1 MKRLSS
7 QIPNASTPT
16 NVSASTNQSFDNSS
30 TSGTTVSSVSQA
42 TRPITPAESVR
53 QQFSE
58 RTQSPVFS
66 AQSDDESTTASTATA
81 TATSKTSDG
90 RLSTSSAKIR
100 ELAKA
105 IKSQQDQ
112 SKTKDMKNSERVSHL
127 ERQLSRLTDLEQKLD
142 EVQTDFGTRLNLFE
156 SRMSETVTAQLA
168 QTNLTM
174 EAMMNANLASI
185 MSAVN
190 RLMPDDR
197 NPSTM
202 VDFTDPSIG
211 DRANL
216 ALEDEHNNHDNTQC
230 DSQSSASVSHT
241 SSSRSSMP
249 AISTEPIQPSSPVSS
264 PDHKSPDHKHLKS
277 GQKQKK
283 DSVRRRLGS
292 SLDAALSP
300 TSSPVPNGSFDS
312 LDLALQELAN
322 SSKSLPQ
329 RLLPS

>member
-1 MKRLSS
+1 VIANLEFMKRLSS
-7 QIPNASTPT
+7 QTSNASTPT

-30 TSGTTVSSVSQA
+30 ASGTTVSSVSQA

-58 RTQSPVFS
+58 RTQSPDFS
-66 AQSDDESTTASTATA
+66 AQSDDESTTASTA

-90 RLSTSSAKIR
+90 RLSTSSAKMR
-100 ELAKA
+100 ELAQA

-127 ERQLSRLTDLEQKLD
+127 ERQLSRLTDVEKKLD
-142 EVQTDFGTRLNLFE
+142 EAQTDFGTRLNLFE

-174 EAMMNANLASI
+174 EAMMNANLVASI

-197 NPSTM
+197 NSSTM
-202 VDFTDPSIG
+202 VDSTVPSIG

-216 ALEDEHNNHDNTQC
+216 ALEDEHNTHDNTQC

-241 SSSRSSMP
+241 SSSRSSMS
-249 AISTEPIQPSSPVSS
+249 AISIEPTQPSSPVSS
-264 PDHKSPDHKHLKS
+264 PDHKSPDH
-277 GQKQKK
+277 
-283 DSVRRRLGS
+283 
-292 SLDAALSP
+292 
-300 TSSPVPNGSFDS
+300 
-312 LDLALQELAN
+312 
-322 SSKSLPQ
+322 
-329 RLLPS
+329 